1 MIKIGNFTFYPGQA
15 ISCNIEGDY
24 TEGRIHIEGDRLWI
38 CHDNRQHDGDE
49 SPDRW
54 GHSFSWTFRVLVSS
68 RLSDGVSD
76 LTPLYDDVLFKEFNI
91 DSKLKDNLSKFLKT
105 RTIHLLFYSNVKPFE
120 IYTSAQ
126 LSDNTGFITLLGASK
141 RPDGTECAKKTEIK
155 FSRFCKKVSDAVSK
169 LSGNK
174 IFQDDQEI
182 EKVYNNFVAIQ
193 EGSFYKLEIVSGED
207 INRGY
212 TGDNYASQSVG
223 TLYKSC
229 MTDKFDLLNIYTKN
243 PNQVQ
248 LAILSSPN
256 GIEARCI
263 IWSTSKSEKIFD
275 RVYYTHEWC
284 EKILADKLKEMSY
297 LCVNEE
303 LSKRYFID
311 VVLENYEFE
320 KYPYIDNFKFRMDGS
335 NRLHAIDSTSRL
347 EKGRYHIYTATNGS
361 YSNTNI

>member
-15 ISCNIEGDY
+15 ISCSIEGDFI
-24 TEGRIHIEGDRLWI
+24 EGHIHIEDGRLWI
-38 CHDNRQHDGDE
+38 CHDNRSHDGDE
-49 SPDRW
+49 SPERW
-54 GHSFSWTFRVLVSS
+54 GHRYSWTFNVTTSG
-68 RLSDGVSD
+68 RLSDAVSD
-76 LTPLYDDVLFKEFNI
+76 LTPLDGVEFKDFTI
-91 DSKLKDNLSKFLKT
+91 DSKLKDTLARFLKT
-105 RTIHLLFYSNVKPFE
+105 KTIHLLFYSNVKPFE
-120 IYTSAQ
+120 IYNSAQ
-126 LSDNTGFITLLGASK
+126 LSDKTGFITLLGASK
-141 RPDGTECAKKTEIK
+141 RPDGTECTKKTDIK
-155 FSRFCKKVSDAVSK
+155 FSRFCKKVSDA
-169 LSGNK
+169 LENK
-174 IFQDDQEI
+174 IFQDDQEV

-207 INRGY
+207 IKRGY
-212 TGDNYASQSVG
+212 TSANYASLSCG
-223 TLYKSC
+223 TLHKSC
-229 MTDKFDLLNIYTKN
+229 MTEKFDFLDIYTKN